1 MNFAF
6 SRIPCFISG
15 EIPDPEITFQT
26 LSLDVR
32 FHVERYD
39 CILYLVQRQGFP
51 YLLALYA
58 LQFERKDS
66 SYYFDCVLVLVT

>member
-6 SRIPCFISG
+6 SRIPFFISS
-15 EIPDPEITFQT
+15 EIPDPVIIFQT

-39 CILYLVQRQGFP
+39 CILYLVQRQGFS
-51 YLLALYA
+51 YLLALHA
-58 LQFERKDS
+58 IQFERKDS
-66 SYYFDCVLVLVT
+66 SYYFDCVLVLAT

>member
-39 CILYLVQRQGFP
+39 CILYLVHRQGFP

-58 LQFERKDS
+58 IQFEGKDS
-66 SYYFDCVLVLVT
+66 SYYVDCVLVLVT